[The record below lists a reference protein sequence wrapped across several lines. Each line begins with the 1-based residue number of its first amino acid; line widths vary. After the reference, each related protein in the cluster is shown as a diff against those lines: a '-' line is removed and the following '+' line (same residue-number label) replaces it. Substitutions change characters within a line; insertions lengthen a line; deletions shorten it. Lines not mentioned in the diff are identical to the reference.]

1 MPVIPLVWGFIQ
13 FECIICLLTSQFTLC
28 CCLRQCFYVS
38 SYIEASVTTNLAHL
52 LWGYGMKLIFIW
64 FLSEFYLIFI
74 WFFTDFFE
82 WRTTLYLIFI
92 WFFRE
97 TQNNVIWFLSEF
109 FLIFLET
116 ENNVIWFLSEF
127 YLIFSS
133 SEQNAHVDS
142 GTPVHPHSRQTPP
155 PLRPDSIH

>member
-1 MPVIPLVWGFIQ
+1 MLA
-13 FECIICLLTSQFTLC
+13 SQFTLC
-28 CCLRQCFYVS
+28 CCLGQCFYVS

-142 GTPVHPHSRQTPP
+142 GTPPP
-155 PLRPDSIH
+155 RYQICPYYRKYSSFGAFEFPGCSSFLGVRVSW